1 MALAYVEAGDL
12 ELGLSTVA
20 EALTMVANFREC
32 SYEAELYRLQGE
44 LVLRHDVR
52 QQEQASI
59 SFQQAL
65 DVSRRQQARVF
76 ELRAAISLSRLWR
89 RQGQL
94 DKARELLWPIY
105 NWFTEGVD
113 TTDLQEAKELLMA
126 LP

>member
-1 MALAYVEAGDL
+1 M
-12 ELGLSTVA
+12 
-20 EALTMVANFREC
+20 
-32 SYEAELYRLQGE
+32 
-44 LVLRHDVR
+44 LRHDVR

-126 LP
+126 LS